1 MPGTGFVLGW
11 PDVPG
16 IGGRAGEHAGQALA
30 EGGLQ
35 EELADSINLDALDKI
50 RSKWEKDEITKW
62 DFGTLPEKIPL
73 PATSSAAEGVFP
85 IPSCMPDR
93 SPYKKGL
100 NAVDDAY
107 TMNVLS
113 AVGLYTPA
121 T

>member
-1 MPGTGFVLGW
+1 MVAPPFSVAAPETLR
-11 PDVPG
+11 PPSP
-16 IGGRAGEHAGQALA
+16 INAELA
-30 EGGLQ
+30 E
-35 EELADSINLDALDKI
+35 
-50 RSKWEKDEITKW
+50 
-62 DFGTLPEKIPL
+62 TLPEKIPL

-85 IPSCMPDR
+85 IPSCIPDR

-107 TMNVLS
+107 MMNVLS